1 MKVDY
6 ALTPCTKITSKWVKD
21 LIVKWEAIKLL
32 QENIVRAFSDKS
44 CSNISFNPSCRIME
58 AKTKINK

>member
-6 ALTPCTKITSKWVKD
+6 ALTPYTKITSKWVED
-21 LIVKWEAIKLL
+21 LIVKWEAIKFL
-32 QENIVRAFSDKS
+32 QENTGRTFPDIN

>member
-1 MKVDY
+1 MKVDF
-6 ALTPCTKITSKWVKD
+6 ALTQYTKITSKWVKD

-32 QENIVRAFSDKS
+32 EENIGRAFSDIN

>member
-6 ALTPCTKITSKWVKD
+6 VLTPYTKITSKWVED

-32 QENIVRAFSDKS
+32 QENIGRTFSDIN
-44 CSNISFNPSCRIME
+44 CSNIFFNPPCRIME